1 MPGQPSL
8 EVYDGQ
14 LHLLPDAVSEIAQ
27 KRIYK
32 LREILS
38 YHNILDC
45 GTKARWLQKW
55 QCSEGG
61 RKYLAS
67 CKELEAICNLDSEKI
82 HNIRP
87 KTLPV

>member
-38 YHNILDC
+38 YLNILDC

-61 RKYLAS
+61 G
-67 CKELEAICNLDSEKI
+67 
-82 HNIRP
+82 NIW
-87 KTLPV
+87 LPAKN